1 MDDGRGVSS
10 KPFCRWLSF
19 RLSPSF
25 WDVSSTFQD
34 CLHLPALVM
43 PLLSLGAVA
52 YSCYSEGIPLFMDG
66 NCVICLSKLNP
77 APAKILSC
85 GHVPWY
91 FKDISGETH
100 EFQDGDL
107 DSWISLSNPSQFPSF
122 QHSKPYTQT
131 GGWKVLECSFTLFT
145 KFSRLT
151 HTRVFSRA
159 ERLTS
164 RRTLVFTTPGLP
176 QYVLIGPTGRD
187 QENHRKSTYIFQ

>member
-1 MDDGRGVSS
+1 MGAVTS

-25 WDVSSTFQD
+25 WDVLSTCQD

-100 EFQDGDL
+100 EFQDGDFA
-107 DSWISLSNPSQFPSF
+107 SWISLDFANSQALNIFPTIYSD
-122 QHSKPYTQT
+122 
-131 GGWKVLECSFTLFT
+131 WRLEGFRML
-145 KFSRLT
+145 L
-151 HTRVFSRA
+151 HIVY
-159 ERLTS
+159 
-164 RRTLVFTTPGLP
+164 
-176 QYVLIGPTGRD
+176 Q
-187 QENHRKSTYIFQ
+187 IF